1 MRHLLLTV
9 ALTAFAPAA
18 LAQTVFL
25 DDATLVA
32 ENGDRS
38 TADVIWTDGQISQQG
53 ANLTAPAGSETV
65 TGAWVTSGLFASM
78 STLGLNDIGS
88 SGPGNDVS
96 AGDAPTSVSERA
108 ADSFNP
114 RSPYIANTRGR
125 GITHAIIAP
134 RASGDSIFAGTGAVV
149 DMTGD
154 FDSILVEDAFVML
167 VLGESGGVRAGGS
180 RAAAMAQLRSAIADA
195 EGFVR
200 RYNDAPD
207 GGDTLSRQDAS
218 ALRRAVSGQIPLL
231 IQANRSMDL
240 VNIVKLKDS
249 NPNLDIIV
257 VGAAEAWE
265 VADMLADAD
274 IRVIIDPLQ
283 NLPSSFETVG
293 ARLDNALLLEAAG
306 VNYAFSNLSSLSV
319 TKPAIL
325 AQHAGNAVGEGLA
338 WETAFAAISSVP
350 ASWFGIDT
358 STTVVWDGDPLDV
371 TSAPIAVTIDGREMP
386 MESRIKAL
394 RDRYNPTREETVPYK
409 YR

>member
-1 MRHLLLTV
+1 MRHLLLT
-9 ALTAFAPAA
+9 ATLTALAPAA
-18 LAQTVFL
+18 FAQTVFL
-25 DDATLVA
+25 DDATVVSSD
-32 ENGDRS
+32 GTRI
-38 TADVIWTDGQISQQG
+38 TADIIWTGGQITEQG
-53 ANLTAPAGSETV
+53 ESLTAPAGADTI
-65 TGAWVTSGLFASM
+65 TGAWVTGGLFASM
-78 STLGLNDIGS
+78 SSLGLNDIGS

-125 GITHAIIAP
+125 GITHALVAP
-134 RASGDSIFAGTGAVV
+134 RASGDSIFAGTGAIV

-180 RAAAMAQLRSAIADA
+180 RAAALAQLRSAIADA
-195 EGFVR
+195 EGFIR
-200 RYNDAPD
+200 RFNDAPD
-207 GGDTLSRQDAS
+207 GGDTLSRQDAA
-218 ALRRAVSGQIPLL
+218 ALRRAVSGEIPLM
-231 IQANRSMDL
+231 IEANRSMDL
-240 VNIVKLKDS
+240 VNIIKLKDS
-249 NPNLDIIV
+249 NPNLDIII

-274 IRVIIDPLQ
+274 IRVVIDPLQ
-283 NLPSSFETVG
+283 NLPSAFETVG
-293 ARLDNALLLEAAG
+293 ARLDNALFLDAAG

-325 AQHAGNAVGEGLA
+325 AQHAGNAVGDGLE
-338 WETAFAAISSVP
+338 WEKAFAAISSVP

-358 STTVVWDGDPLDV
+358 PTTVVWDGDPLDV

-394 RDRYNPTREETVPYK
+394 RDRYNPTRTESGPYK